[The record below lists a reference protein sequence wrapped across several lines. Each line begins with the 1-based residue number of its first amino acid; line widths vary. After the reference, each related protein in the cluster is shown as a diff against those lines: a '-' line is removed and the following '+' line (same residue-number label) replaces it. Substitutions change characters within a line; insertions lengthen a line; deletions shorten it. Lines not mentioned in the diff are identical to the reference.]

1 MNITTTCSTH
11 KKVMY
16 FLIDFV
22 FKRRP
27 RATYAISGRDLAID
41 SVSAGPLLVIFALGM
56 CYSFVQNTVSLQRK
70 IFKRWNGKERQFVFI
85 AWVYVGV

>member
-1 MNITTTCSTH
+1 
-11 KKVMY
+11 MY

-41 SVSAGPLLVIFALGM
+41 SVSAGTVIGHFRFGN
-56 CYSFVQNTVSLQRK
+56 VLQFCTK
-70 IFKRWNGKERQFVFI
+70 
-85 AWVYVGV
+85 YC